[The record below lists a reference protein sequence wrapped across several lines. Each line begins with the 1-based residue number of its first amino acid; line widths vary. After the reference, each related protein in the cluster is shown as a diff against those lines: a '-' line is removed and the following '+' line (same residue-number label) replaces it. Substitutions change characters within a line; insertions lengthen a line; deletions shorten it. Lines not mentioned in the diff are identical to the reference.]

1 MVDGAEKRVVKI
13 GLGDGSI
20 HPGSMAEIEV
30 GEVLG
35 GGGVGEIAD
44 DGSSDVDGGRDADGV
59 EWKCRGKTG
68 EVFWDGWIGCS
79 GSLVVVVVVVVVGD
93 DSFVLYKLER
103 ERGVRRE
110 RGPRTCKRYQELAVV
125 PKKVERPSW
134 EIEREPMA
142 SMASEWSWW
151 SSLGMGEW
159 VDSRSRGRLI

>member
-1 MVDGAEKRVVKI
+1 MMGSGGVWWKGGGVVDGAEKRVVKI

-20 HPGSMAEIEV
+20 PGGGRGSKVRGREKKVEVDVHPGSMAEIEV

-59 EWKCRGKTG
+59 EWKCRGKPG

-110 RGPRTCKRYQELAVV
+110 RGPRTCKRY
-125 PKKVERPSW
+125 
-134 EIEREPMA
+134 
-142 SMASEWSWW
+142 
-151 SSLGMGEW
+151 
-159 VDSRSRGRLI
+159 